1 MGSREADIERLY
13 RSNRWEEVQALLEQ
27 YHIRYVFVGSLEH
40 SQYKVNDEKF
50 NRFLQVV
57 FEQGSVKVFEVP
69 GVVASP

>member
-1 MGSREADIERLY
+1 
-13 RSNRWEEVQALLEQ
+13 VQALLEQ